1 MNNTLLTDGT
11 FKYYFQ
17 NLIKKVQLEYS
28 NENPQLRW
36 EICKIKVRELAIKYS
51 KQKKIAKSEGW
62 AVTEGS
68 EIVDKNAVSEDIH
81 KMEKVKKELDKIY
94 TYKCKGA
101 YVRAREKWMEFGEK
115 STKYFFKRE
124 QMNGV
129 KKEIDCVMEG
139 EKQLFSQGE
148 ILKNIAKYY

>member
-1 MNNTLLTDGT
+1 M
-11 FKYYFQ
+11 
-17 NLIKKVQLEYS
+17 
-28 NENPQLRW
+28 
-36 EICKIKVRELAIKYS
+36 AIKYS
-51 KQKKIAKSEGW
+51 KQKQNLQNQRVEQLQKELSEL
-62 AVTEGS
+62 S
-68 EIVDKNAVSEDIH
+68 EIVDKSAVSEDIH

-129 KKEIDCVMEG
+129 KGEVQSRITINSKERIKISLQIG
-139 EKQLFSQGE
+139 
-148 ILKNIAKYY
+148 AKMMKIG